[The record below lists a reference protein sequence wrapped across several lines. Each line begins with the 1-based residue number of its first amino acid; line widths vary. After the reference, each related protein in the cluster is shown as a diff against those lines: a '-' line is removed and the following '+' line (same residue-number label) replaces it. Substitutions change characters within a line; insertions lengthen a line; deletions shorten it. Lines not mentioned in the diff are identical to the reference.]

1 MQKFVITLC
10 LLAFAAAALAAPA
23 TTPIRAVKPVSGS
36 ETPVFLGS
44 IADPA
49 TYPRTPSSLDVGTQ
63 YQCGTT
69 WYDYQHNGSS
79 GKMVSVDEM
88 GFVHITWTNG
98 LDSLQQNR
106 HVFYNVWDPTTE
118 TFLMGENGVQANSST
133 RGGYT
138 CGTVLAN
145 GFYFP
150 TYHQE
155 LTGGEAHTAVAI
167 DFLPQTGAFTGFE
180 PCYLYQG
187 ATPMEII
194 WPKIAKDI
202 NGVLHVVSCENPI
215 GGAAGDPQRI
225 YYSRGHPV
233 FTDGFGLEITFD
245 EFDDAVCFDQ
255 LDTVMVISP
264 DVACSRSTDRVVIA
278 WADSRDDLTS
288 DTATQRNND
297 LVYIVSEDGGL
308 NWGERVNVTNFI
320 EPDWECASQDTPVCD
335 MDTFRIYTDL
345 SVILDEDDDA
355 HIAFTTTCYYSLEGT
370 VSRYAS
376 QIWHWGE
383 DDGFV
388 TPICALSPAWI
399 DTNWAD
405 DFGDWQYGMQ
415 RPNLAIDT
423 ETGALYCAFV
433 WADSANWSEGGIPMQ
448 DIWIS
453 KSEYNGNAWTMP
465 LNVTNTN
472 TGQFVP
478 PGESAHERDATLA
491 ETITDWNGERWLHM
505 SFVFDRDA
513 GGAVGDNPTGTP
525 TLNPVFYHRINIDE
539 IPSWPLWNPLWP
551 FFHVDSTDA
560 PLALDDVPGELPSS
574 FTLYQNYPNPFN
586 PSTNIQFDLVR
597 AGNVTLSVFNLLGQ
611 EVATLLNN
619 ELRSAGTHVMNF
631 DASNLSS
638 GVYLYTLKA
647 EGITQTRKMILMK

>member
-1 MQKFVITLC
+1 MQKFAITFC
-10 LLAFAAAALAAPA
+10 LIAFAASSFAADAR
-23 TTPIRAVKPVSGS
+23 TPIRNVKPVTGS

-69 WYDYQHNGSS
+69 WYDYQHNGTS
-79 GKMVSVDEM
+79 GKMVSVDDL
-88 GFVHITWTNG
+88 GFVHIVWTNV
-98 LDSLQQNR
+98 LDSLFQER
-106 HVFYNVWDPTTE
+106 HVYYNVWDPSTE
-118 TFLMGENGVQANSST
+118 EFLMGDNGVQVNASS

-138 CGTVLAN
+138 CGAVLGN

-150 TYHQE
+150 AFHQVNE
-155 LTGGEAHTAVAI
+155 GGPHTAVSI

-180 PCYLYQG
+180 PCYLYDG
-187 ATPMEII
+187 NTAMEII

-202 NGVLHVVSCENPI
+202 NGDMHVVSCESPL

-225 YYSRGHPV
+225 YYSRCEPV
-233 FTDGFGLEITFD
+233 FQDGFGLENIFEDNLADNCFD
-245 EFDDAVCFDQ
+245 E
-255 LDTVMVISP
+255 LDSVMVISP
-264 DVACSRSTDRVVIA
+264 DVACSRHNNRVVIA

-297 LVYIVSEDGGL
+297 LVYISSEDGGL
-308 NWGERVNVTNFI
+308 NWSEPINVTHFI

-335 MDTFRIYTDL
+335 MDTFRVYTDL
-345 SVILDEDDDA
+345 SLILDEDDYA

-383 DDGFV
+383 ESDNV
-388 TPICALSPAWI
+388 TPICALTPAWI

-423 ETGALYCAFV
+423 ETGVLYCAFV
-433 WADSANWSEGGIPMQ
+433 WADSANWSEGGVPMQ

-453 KSEYNGNAWTMP
+453 KSEQEGEIWTMP

-472 TGQFVP
+472 TGQWVP

-491 ETITDWNGERWLHM
+491 ETVTEWNGERWLHM

-513 GGAVGDNPTGTP
+513 GGAVGGNPTGTP
-525 TLNPVFYHRINIDE
+525 TLNPVYYHRINVNE
-539 IPSWPLWNPLWP
+539 IPDGPMWDPAWPP
-551 FFHVDSTDA
+551 FHVDQDDA
-560 PLALDDVPGELPSS
+560 AEQPGVLPSS
-574 FTLYQNYPNPFN
+574 FALYQNYPNPFN
-586 PSTNIQFDLVR
+586 PTTSIQFDLAR
-597 AGNVTLSVFNLLGQ
+597 SSSVTLSVFNVLGQ
-611 EVATLLNN
+611 EVAVLLNN
-619 ELRSAGTHVMNF
+619 EVQSAGTHVMNF

-647 EGITQTRKMILMK
+647 DGITQTRKMIVMK